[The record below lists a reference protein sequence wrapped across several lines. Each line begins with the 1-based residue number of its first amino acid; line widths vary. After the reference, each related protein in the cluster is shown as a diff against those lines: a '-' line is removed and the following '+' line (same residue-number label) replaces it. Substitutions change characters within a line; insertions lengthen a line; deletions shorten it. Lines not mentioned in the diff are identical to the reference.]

1 MEEWLWKIY
10 LVSLK
15 NMFSVLIYMFVYT
28 YMHMQKNDKR
38 QNFFESHH
46 PSWVCLF
53 VDGMTAQP
61 FMPWSISKE
70 SETKSKTLNKIKKSW
85 CQYQVLLYVDSQT
98 ISCFISLF
106 RRAIISR
113 WDKNLGWRWQE
124 ENQVSRNS
132 HLGKIFHNEY
142 LRNN

>member
-1 MEEWLWKIY
+1 MKNI
-10 LVSLK
+10 VSLK

-28 YMHMQKNDKR
+28 YIHICTCKR
-38 QNFFESHH
+38 IIKGKISLSLTILHECVYLLMGWQLS
-46 PSWVCLF
+46 PSRHGVFLKR
-53 VDGMTAQP
+53 VKLSLKHLQY
-61 FMPWSISKE
+61 
-70 SETKSKTLNKIKKSW
+70 KKSW

-113 WDKNLGWRWQE
+113 WDTNLGWGWQDK
-124 ENQVSRNS
+124 NQVSRNS
-132 HLGKIFHNEY
+132 HLGKVFHNEY